1 MAKGKSRLTA
11 IEVRQA
17 KPSGTGKARILPDGA
32 GLRLV
37 VKPNGSKYWQ
47 FRFTRDGK
55 ESSVQLGC
63 FPDVDLA
70 TARELADEERR
81 RVKSGADLVLERKL
95 EKLGKAAEAAITF
108 EAVAE
113 ELLAIK
119 KRNGISESYYN
130 KIEGALKANLYP
142 SLGEV
147 PINRIEPALLK
158 SELKRIEARGSLD
171 MLRFVLQI
179 AGEVFDLA
187 KADSRFKGDNPAQVL
202 RKNVFAK
209 HKKGNMKALSWEEMP
224 GFLHRLDGFH
234 GEFATAS
241 CIRLMLWTATRPGE
255 ARAAR
260 WEEFDLKKACWT
272 IPAKRMKL
280 RQEHRIPLPQQAVTM
295 LKELKLITGSK
306 EYLFPSKRGS
316 KATTISDVAILKAIR
331 RTVGHDE
338 VDAHGFRAVFR
349 THAGESLLWD
359 ESVLEAALAHGK
371 RNAVVGAYDRT
382 THYEMRKKLMQW
394 YSNELDRVKKGSPD
408 STSRRSRTMSVKPR
422 LSNLESVG

>member
-147 PINRIEPALLK
+147 PINRIGLLP
-158 SELKRIEARGSLD
+158 
-171 MLRFVLQI
+171 V
-179 AGEVFDLA
+179 
-187 KADSRFKGDNPAQVL
+187 
-202 RKNVFAK
+202 
-209 HKKGNMKALSWEEMP
+209 SWT
-224 GFLHRLDGFH
+224 L
-234 GEFATAS
+234 
-241 CIRLMLWTATRPGE
+241 C
-255 ARAAR
+255 
-260 WEEFDLKKACWT
+260 
-272 IPAKRMKL
+272 
-280 RQEHRIPLPQQAVTM
+280 
-295 LKELKLITGSK
+295 
-306 EYLFPSKRGS
+306 
-316 KATTISDVAILKAIR
+316 
-331 RTVGHDE
+331 
-338 VDAHGFRAVFR
+338 
-349 THAGESLLWD
+349 
-359 ESVLEAALAHGK
+359 
-371 RNAVVGAYDRT
+371 
-382 THYEMRKKLMQW
+382 
-394 YSNELDRVKKGSPD
+394 
-408 STSRRSRTMSVKPR
+408 
-422 LSNLESVG
+422 